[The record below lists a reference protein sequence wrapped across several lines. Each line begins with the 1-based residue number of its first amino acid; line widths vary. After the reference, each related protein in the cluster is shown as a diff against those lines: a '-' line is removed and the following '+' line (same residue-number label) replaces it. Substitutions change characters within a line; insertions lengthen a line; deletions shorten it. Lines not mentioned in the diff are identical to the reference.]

1 VAAKAEHK
9 IQVVALA
16 ELVQMVQQS
25 VDQERRALHIWVEIQ
40 RMKVA
45 AVVVVSS
52 AVVVAATTL
61 LAVVAQVTLH
71 FYQAHLQLQEAIV
84 ALRRQ

>member
-1 VAAKAEHK
+1 
-9 IQVVALA
+9 
-16 ELVQMVQQS
+16 MVQQS

-45 AVVVVSS
+45 AAVVVSS

-61 LAVVAQVTLH
+61 QAVVAQAT
-71 FYQAHLQLQEAIV
+71 
-84 ALRRQ
+84 